1 MLCFRLAA
9 AAPVLKMPPL
19 AVGNCWRFLRQVNGP
34 NFLLNFL
41 VPWQQIRATAVL
53 GSSAI
58 ISGSRIDFVS
68 HRQEAY
74 FDLLLIEDHASV
86 PYTGFIQRVLSGFL
100 RIDFLSQSTGIG

>member
-1 MLCFRLAA
+1 
-9 AAPVLKMPPL
+9 MPSL
-19 AVGNCWRFLRQVNGP
+19 AVGNCWRFLRQVNGH

-86 PYTGFIQRVLSGFL
+86 RPYTGFIQRVLSGFL
-100 RIDFLSQSTGIG
+100 RIDFL